1 MDSRFVGTRDEYQDV
16 QMEVKRLQLV
26 QHEHSE
32 RLRMLEKRQADDAA
46 LKSVWSSPFPG
57 VMASTQHAPQ
67 PGLRAFT
74 PLPPSDHFPAPPHM
88 SQNEVFSDDL
98 DEHSVLGSLQL
109 EAEEEPIR
117 RGAASRANS
126 VRFDESALHGA
137 NWSAHGGRNSADF
150 GPARPSSG
158 MGGHQMERTHSHKSD
173 GRHSSAGH
181 SVHSMQ
187 SGMSGRASSL
197 GLDTNFSIG
206 GREDDDSP
214 LDIPEPPPGLYVMPS
229 PPSIIRCWVT
239 ASFTSA
245 DLLYAVVCTGSQRT
259 TIDYSLVKEL
269 QLVESI
275 QRDADGINRITL
287 PVFLAEARVIQS
299 NTRSASPAGQ
309 LPSITCTFEVTVGP
323 DPQEVSTSG
332 KMIRVFIGSQT
343 LRVHSTDLLLSQNLM
358 TLYGNNRDKLSVPFV
373 RPEDDAVFK
382 NLMTVNSAPCR
393 PRLNAAAPEFVSGD
407 KPSKTAT
414 PKDEAAQPES
424 KPSSNGSE
432 ALLSPKSQPNEADK
446 GPASTSTASESG
458 AENEKRP
465 RVPSAEASNA
475 KENAESP
482 DGNRRETNAAIRT
495 PWRPSGETSRDST
508 PLSGYQPATRVRS
521 MKVLRPTKP
530 SSAKTGAAYEPPT
543 TSRSATDV
551 RRKESQPLGSSSA
564 SSWGNIKRNIS
575 TSTSTAAGGG
585 GPGPG
590 DGGLAS
596 PAATSHAEA
605 AKQSAVP
612 RSANPLGSATAF
624 SFLKPSG
631 PPKTPTTA
639 AD

>member
-1 MDSRFVGTRDEYQDV
+1 MDSRFIGTRDEYQDV
-16 QMEVKRLQLV
+16 QMDVKRLQIV

-57 VMASTQHAPQ
+57 VLASSQHPPQ

-88 SQNEVFSDDL
+88 SQNEVFSDEL

-109 EAEEEPIR
+109 DTEEEPIR

-150 GPARPSSG
+150 GPVRPGSG
-158 MGGHQMERTHSHKSD
+158 MGGHQMERTLSHKSD

-214 LDIPEPPPGLYVMPS
+214 LDIPEPPPGLYVMGS

-239 ASFTSA
+239 ANFTAA

-275 QRDADGINRITL
+275 ERDADGINRITL

-309 LPSITCTFEVTVGP
+309 LPSITCTFEVTMGP
-323 DPQEVSTSG
+323 DPQEVPSSG
-332 KMIRVFIGSQT
+332 KSIRVFIGSHT
-343 LRVHSTDLLLSQNLM
+343 LRLHSTDLLLSQNLM

-373 RPEDDAVFK
+373 RPEDDSVFR
-382 NLMTVNSAPCR
+382 NLMTVNSAPWR

-407 KPSKTAT
+407 KAGKTAA
-414 PKDEAAQPES
+414 PKDEAVQPES

-432 ALLSPKSQPNEADK
+432 TLVSPKSQPNEADK
-446 GPASTSTASESG
+446 GPAATSTASESG
-458 AENEKRP
+458 TENEKRP
-465 RVPSAEASNA
+465 RAPSAEASNA

-482 DGNRRETNAAIRT
+482 DGSRRETNVAIRT
-495 PWRPSGETSRDST
+495 PWRPSGDTSSRDST

-530 SSAKTGAAYEPPT
+530 GSAKTGAAYEPPT

-551 RRKESQPLGSSSA
+551 RRKEGQPVSSSSA
-564 SSWGNIKRNIS
+564 SSWGNIKRS
-575 TSTSTAAGGG
+575 SSTSTAAA
-585 GPGPG
+585 
-590 DGGLAS
+590 GGLGLGDAGPAS
-596 PAATSHAEA
+596 PATTSHAEA

-624 SFLKPSG
+624 AFLKPSG
-631 PPKTPTTA
+631 PPKTPTSATE
-639 AD
+639 

>member
-16 QMEVKRLQLV
+16 QMDVKRLQIV

-32 RLRMLEKRQADDAA
+32 RLRLLEKRQADDAA

-57 VMASTQHAPQ
+57 VLASSQHPPQ

-88 SQNEVFSDDL
+88 SQNEVFSDEL

-109 EAEEEPIR
+109 DTEEEPIR

-150 GPARPSSG
+150 GPVRPGSG
-158 MGGHQMERTHSHKSD
+158 MGGHQMERTLSHKSD

-214 LDIPEPPPGLYVMPS
+214 LDIPEPPP
-229 PPSIIRCWVT
+229 
-239 ASFTSA
+239 AS
-245 DLLYAVVCTGSQRT
+245 T
-259 TIDYSLVKEL
+259 TTLDYSLVKEL

-275 QRDADGINRITL
+275 ERDADGINRITL

-309 LPSITCTFEVTVGP
+309 LPSITCTFEVTMGGP
-323 DPQEVSTSG
+323 DSQEVPSSG
-332 KMIRVFIGSQT
+332 KSIRVFIGSHT
-343 LRVHSTDLLLSQNLM
+343 LRLHSTDLLLSQNLM

-373 RPEDDAVFK
+373 RPEDDSVFK
-382 NLMTVNSAPCR
+382 NLMTVNSAPWR

-407 KPSKTAT
+407 KADRTAA
-414 PKDEAAQPES
+414 PKDEAVQPES

-432 ALLSPKSQPNEADK
+432 ALVSPKSQPNEADK
-446 GPASTSTASESG
+446 GPVATSTASESG

-465 RVPSAEASNA
+465 RVSSAEASNA

-482 DGNRRETNAAIRT
+482 DGNRRETNVAIRT
-495 PWRPSGETSRDST
+495 PWRPSGDTSSRDST

-530 SSAKTGAAYEPPT
+530 GSAKTGAAYEPPT

-551 RRKESQPLGSSSA
+551 RRKEGQPLSSSSA
-564 SSWGNIKRNIS
+564 SSWGNIKRSI
-575 TSTSTAAGGG
+575 STSTAAGGG
-585 GPGPG
+585 GGGGGCTGLGDAGP
-590 DGGLAS
+590 AS
-596 PAATSHAEA
+596 PATTSHAEA

-624 SFLKPSG
+624 AFLKPSG
-631 PPKTPTTA
+631 PPKTPTSA

>member
-16 QMEVKRLQLV
+16 QMDVKRLQIV

-32 RLRMLEKRQADDAA
+32 RLRLLEKRQADDAA

-57 VMASTQHAPQ
+57 VLASSQYPPQ

-88 SQNEVFSDDL
+88 SQNEVFSDEL

-109 EAEEEPIR
+109 DTEEEPIR

-150 GPARPSSG
+150 GPLRPGSG
-158 MGGHQMERTHSHKSD
+158 MGGHQMERTFSHKSD

-214 LDIPEPPPGLYVMPS
+214 LDIPEPPPGLYVMGS

-239 ASFTSA
+239 ANFTAA

-275 QRDADGINRITL
+275 ERDTDGINRITL

-309 LPSITCTFEVTVGP
+309 LPSITCTFEVTMGP
-323 DPQEVSTSG
+323 DPQEVPSSG
-332 KMIRVFIGSQT
+332 KSIRVFIGSHT
-343 LRVHSTDLLLSQNLM
+343 LRLHSTDLLLSQNLM

-373 RPEDDAVFK
+373 RPEDDSVFK
-382 NLMTVNSAPCR
+382 NLMTVNSAPWR

-407 KPSKTAT
+407 KAGKSAA
-414 PKDEAAQPES
+414 PKDEAVQPES

-432 ALLSPKSQPNEADK
+432 ALVSPKSQPNEADK
-446 GPASTSTASESG
+446 GPVATSTASESG

-482 DGNRRETNAAIRT
+482 DGNRRETNVAIRT
-495 PWRPSGETSRDST
+495 PWRPSGDTSSRDST

-530 SSAKTGAAYEPPT
+530 GSAKTGAAYEPPT
-543 TSRSATDV
+543 TSRSAADV
-551 RRKESQPLGSSSA
+551 RRKEGQPLSSSSA
-564 SSWGNIKRNIS
+564 NSWGNIKRSI
-575 TSTSTAAGGG
+575 STSTAAGGG
-585 GPGPG
+585 GIGLGDAGP
-590 DGGLAS
+590 AS
-596 PAATSHAEA
+596 PTTTSHAEA

-624 SFLKPSG
+624 AFLKPSG
-631 PPKTPTTA
+631 PPKTPTSAT
-639 AD
+639 D